1 MCKKLLFIFCLL
13 FLLRP
18 LYSTPSFHI
27 DWVKLDDNLNMLEWN
42 LNEAQKTISQ
52 LQTQLD
58 EQVKYSANQQLQL
71 EIYENSCQQLE
82 KRLKIWK
89 TTSTILIIVMSSIVI
104 GEIVWQ

>member
-18 LYSTPSFHI
+18 LSATQSFHI
-27 DWVKLDDNLNMLEWN
+27 DWGKLDNNLNMLEWN

-58 EQVKYSANQQLQL
+58 EQVKYSANQQLQYKTL
-71 EIYENSCQQLE
+71 EDKYQQLE
-82 KRLKIWK
+82 KTTNFWK
-89 TTSTILIIVMSSIVI
+89 TTSITLTVVCSIIGAIAI
-104 GEIVWQ
+104 WQ